1 MMHASNHPTSSGLR
15 KLALVAMLLGA
26 TAVADERTDSDRMKA
41 DLRLV
46 TDAAA
51 GPQAGSGSGPASGP
65 ASGLVAGLGLD
76 VPTGAIMAFM
86 PNMTGGDYRNASELR
101 AWIARQGWAICDGT
115 GGTPDLRN
123 QMLLGTTDV
132 SSVGQRLGSWD
143 HTHRIRGETGIPV
156 RRNRNTPTGRLQNQQ
171 IPDDQHRH
179 RVDMEANKA
188 EHMPP
193 SMRVLFIMK
202 VR

>member
-1 MMHASNHPTSSGLR
+1 MGIAR
-15 KLALVAMLLGA
+15 
-26 TAVADERTDSDRMKA
+26 
-41 DLRLV
+41 
-46 TDAAA
+46 
-51 GPQAGSGSGPASGP
+51 
-65 ASGLVAGLGLD
+65 D
-76 VPTGAIMAFM
+76 VPKGAIMAFM
-86 PNMTGGDYRNASELR
+86 PSMTGGDYRNASELR
-101 AWIARQGWAICDGT
+101 AWLARQGWAICDGT

-123 QMLLGTTDV
+123 RMLLGTTDV
-132 SSVGQRLGSWD
+132 SSVGQRMGSWE
-143 HTHRIRGETGIPV
+143 HAHRVRGETGIPV

-179 RVDMEANKA
+179 RVDMEADKA

>member
-1 MMHASNHPTSSGLR
+1 MMHASYRPTSLGLSR
-15 KLALVAMLLGA
+15 LALAVVLLTT
-26 TAVADERTDSDRMKA
+26 TAVADERTDSDR
-41 DLRLV
+41 
-46 TDAAA
+46 TTTGQ
-51 GPQAGSGSGPASGP
+51 GPVAEGATGSPAGSDP
-65 ASGLVAGLGLD
+65 GLGAGLAPDL
-76 VPTGAIMAFM
+76 PKGAIMAFM
-86 PNMTGGDYRNASELR
+86 PSMTGGDYGNASELR
-101 AWIARQGWAICDGT
+101 AWLARQGWAICDGT

-123 QMLLGTTDV
+123 RMLLGTTDV

-143 HTHRIRGETGIPV
+143 HAHRIRGETGIPV

-179 RVDMEANKA
+179 RVDMESDKA
-188 EHMPP
+188 DHMPP